1 MLRCSA
7 CVGEAKFRSSATGNS
22 PFGTV
27 AKNSKKGPDVTTI
40 KELEDDERRLM
51 SELKFVRV
59 KLQAAREAAAG
70 VTVGDIVTHKKYGE
84 VRVTQVETWS
94 GTMRPWVKG
103 TPKKKDGEW
112 STQVRHLFAEWSKP

>member
-1 MLRCSA
+1 M
-7 CVGEAKFRSSATGNS
+7 
-22 PFGTV
+22 
-27 AKNSKKGPDVTTI
+27 SKQSDTKGPDVTTI

-51 SELKFVRV
+51 SELVAVRA
-59 KLQAAREAAAG
+59 KLQAAREKAAG

-84 VRVTQVETWS
+84 VRVTKVETWS
-94 GTMRPWVKG
+94 GTMSPWVMG